1 MVAYLVEDTVPVEV
15 PACGEDEVE
24 HVVHVAAVL
33 RDHEYLREN
42 HLFGR
47 NDEGLP
53 VEDGDL
59 PRVREPGLFHG
70 ACAVVGG
77 VDDVHEKLSPPRLG
91 DPDRVLYLRLE
102 ARLLKRFENPQHD
115 LFGHEQ
121 VEVLGVAPDA
131 RMGVQRQGT
140 AEHVANSGAV
150 QSVESFAVNLA
161 RFGSEVGF
169 LDHIRAISYPEDR
182 EHMYPRIF
190 AARTVRIFRA
200 TRRTLPRAL
209 RTGSRPA
216 RPGRRGEALRE
227 P

>member
-15 PACGEDEVE
+15 PARGEDEVE

-33 RDHEYLREN
+33 RDYEYLGED
-42 HLFGR
+42 HLLSR
-47 NDEGLP
+47 NDESLP
-53 VEDGDL
+53 VEYGDL
-59 PRVREPGLFHG
+59 PRVREPRLFHG

-102 ARLLKRFENPQHD
+102 ARLLQCFENPRHV

-121 VEVLGVAPDA
+121 VEVLGVAPNA

-140 AEHVANSGAV
+140 AEHVADARSV

-161 RFGSEVGF
+161 RFGAEV
-169 LDHIRAISYPEDR
+169 
-182 EHMYPRIF
+182 
-190 AARTVRIFRA
+190 
-200 TRRTLPRAL
+200 
-209 RTGSRPA
+209 
-216 RPGRRGEALRE
+216 
-227 P
+227 